1 MFRYMEE
8 RHCAYW
14 ENKERKR
21 ITKKMMEA
29 WMQCPDDF
37 WSEETQTVGYQQM
50 LKHRPWMGDVIG
62 TVSDTHPHTQQHACG
77 LIHVQTQQQ

>member
-1 MFRYMEE
+1 
-8 RHCAYW
+8 
-14 ENKERKR
+14 
-21 ITKKMMEA
+21 
-29 WMQCPDDF
+29 MQCPDDF